1 MPPNAAAVTGCSTAR
16 GSRPPA
22 SPESDV
28 SAKPDRIAAPPPYA
42 ERVLSIPESTIPEST
57 TSPGICR
64 ICSAHCG
71 VLATVTD
78 GRLTKVTGDPDNPMF
93 LGYTC
98 AKGRALP
105 EIHNNPARLLHS
117 QKRQPDGTYAPVE
130 SERAMD
136 EIADRLRDLIEQHG
150 PRSVAM
156 YLGTNGLPYPASP
169 LMANAFLRGIE
180 SPMFFTANTIDQPGK
195 QIALAAH
202 GHWLGGDINFNEADS
217 WMLVGTNPIVS
228 KAIGI
233 PGQNPAQRIKDAI
246 GRGMK
251 LIVIDPR
258 RSQTAARA
266 AIHIQPRP
274 GEDVPILAA
283 MINLIIRENLCDTE
297 FLEQNVVGFD
307 KLAEAVSA
315 FTPEYVAERAD
326 IPAQQ
331 LIDAAHLFATYGTR
345 PGMVNCGTGANFA
358 MHGSLLEYLALCLTT
373 ICGRWQRAGEPV
385 TRPNTLMPAYTA
397 KAQALAPYEG
407 WGYGEQLR
415 VRGLTDTVSGMPTA
429 ALADEI
435 LLEGEGQVKALICI
449 GGNPMAAWPDQRK
462 TQRAM
467 ETLDLLVTLDTE
479 MSLTSRLADYVI
491 APMMQ
496 METPAMTQGSELI
509 KYYAAGT
516 GIPAAYAQYAP
527 RLVAPPEGSDLVE
540 EWKFFLG
547 LAKRMD
553 LTLFFVNFFGGGG
566 GRYMESPPIVLTM
579 DRNTDLTTEELFA
592 EMCATARI
600 PLDEVSSHPHG
611 KIFDV
616 EAMVEDADADCEAR
630 LDIGND
636 HLLSDLAA
644 TLAEDFRSAR
654 NNTEFPYRLI
664 PRRHANFMNSSG
676 TGLAK
681 LHRGKPYNPA
691 YMHPDTIAALGLRNG
706 DAVTIASPHD
716 SIPAVLEA
724 DDTLRADVIAM
735 HHAFGGLTTED
746 AEFRSRGSNVGRLV
760 PTDIEYDTITGL
772 PRQGNIPVS
781 VTACGV

>member
-1 MPPNAAAVTGCSTAR
+1 MTQ
-16 GSRPPA
+16 
-22 SPESDV
+22 
-28 SAKPDRIAAPPPYA
+28 
-42 ERVLSIPESTIPEST
+42 TI
-57 TSPGICR
+57 SPGICR

-78 GRLTKVTGDPDNPMF
+78 GKLTKVTGDPDNPMF
-93 LGYTC
+93 KGYTC

-117 QKRQPDGTYAPVE
+117 QKRRPDGTYAPVD

-136 EIADRLRDLIEQHG
+136 EIADRLRELIDLHG

-169 LMANAFLRGIE
+169 LMANAFIRAIE

-195 QIALAAH
+195 QIALSAH

-217 WMLVGTNPIVS
+217 WLLVGTNPIVS
-228 KAIGI
+228 KSIGI
-233 PGQNPAQRIKDAI
+233 PGQNPAQRMKAAVD
-246 GRGMK
+246 RGMK

-258 RSQTAARA
+258 RSETAARA

-297 FLEQNVVGFD
+297 FLAQNVDGFD
-307 KLAEAVSA
+307 NLSEAVSA

-326 IPAQQ
+326 IPVDQ
-331 LIDAAHLFATYGTR
+331 LVDAARLFATYGTHR
-345 PGMVNCGTGANFA
+345 GMVNCGTGANFA
-358 MHGSLLEYLALCLTT
+358 MHGNLLEYLALCLTT
-373 ICGRWQRAGEPV
+373 ICGRWQRAGQPV
-385 TRPNTLMPAYTA
+385 TRPNTLLPAYIA

-407 WGYGEQLR
+407 WGYGERLR
-415 VRGLTDTVSGMPTA
+415 VRGLTDAVCGMPTA

-467 ETLDLLVTLDTE
+467 ENLELLVTLDTE

-491 APMMQ
+491 APQMQ

-527 RLVAPPEGSDLVE
+527 RLVDPPAGSDLVE
-540 EWKFFLG
+540 EWQFFLG
-547 LAKRMD
+547 LAKRME

-566 GRYMESPPIVLTM
+566 GRYMESAPIVLTM
-579 DRNTDLTTEELFA
+579 DASTDLTTEELFA
-592 EMCATARI
+592 EMCATSRI
-600 PLDEVSSHPHG
+600 PLAEVGSHPHG

-616 EAMVEDADADCEAR
+616 DAVIEERDPDCVAR
-630 LDIGND
+630 LDVGND
-636 HLLSDLAA
+636 YMLSDLAA
-644 TLAEDFRSAR
+644 TLVEDFRSAR
-654 NNTEFPYRLI
+654 SEAAFPYRLI
-664 PRRHANFMNSSG
+664 PRRHRNFMNSSG

-681 LHRGKPYNPA
+681 LNGGKGYNPA
-691 YMHPDTIAALGLRNG
+691 YLHPDSIAALGLQHG
-706 DAVTIASPHD
+706 SSVTITSPHD

-724 DDTLRADVIAM
+724 DDTLRPDVIAM
-735 HHAFGGLTTED
+735 HHAFGGLTGED
-746 AEFRSRGSNVGRLV
+746 AEFRDRGSNVGRLV
-760 PTDIEYDTITGL
+760 PTDIEYDAITGL
-772 PRQGNIPVS
+772 PRQGNIPVT
-781 VTACGV
+781 VTAGVTP

>member
-1 MPPNAAAVTGCSTAR
+1 VTVVPDITG
-16 GSRPPA
+16 PA
-22 SPESDV
+22 
-28 SAKPDRIAAPPPYA
+28 K
-42 ERVLSIPESTIPEST
+42 

-71 VLATVTD
+71 VLATVVD
-78 GRLTKVTGDPDNPMF
+78 GKLTKVSGDPDNPMF
-93 LGYTC
+93 KGYTC

-117 QKRQPDGTYAPVE
+117 QKRRLDGSYGPIE

-136 EIADRLRDLIEQHG
+136 EIAVRVKELIDAHG

-169 LMANAFLRGIE
+169 LMANAFLRAIE

-228 KAIGI
+228 KSIGI
-233 PGQNPAQRIKDAI
+233 PGQNPAQRIKAAVE
-246 GRGMK
+246 RGMK

-258 RSQTAARA
+258 RSETAARA

-274 GEDVPILAA
+274 GEDVPILAGVL
-283 MINLIIRENLCDTE
+283 NLIIRENLCDTE
-297 FLEQNVVGFD
+297 FLADNVSGFEA
-307 KLAEAVSA
+307 LAEAVSG
-315 FTPEYVAERAD
+315 FTPECVAERAD
-326 IPAQQ
+326 IPVQQ
-331 LIDAAHLFATYGTR
+331 LIDAAQLFATFGTR
-345 PGMVNCGTGANFA
+345 GGMVNCGTGANFA
-358 MHGSLLEYLALCLTT
+358 MHGNLLEYLALCLTT
-373 ICGRWQRAGEPV
+373 VCGRWQRGGQPV
-385 TRPNTLMPAYTA
+385 TRPNTLLPAYTA

-407 WGYGEQLR
+407 WGYGERLR
-415 VRGLTDTVSGMPTA
+415 VRGLTDAVCGMPTA

-462 TQRAM
+462 TERAM
-467 ETLDLLVTLDTE
+467 ETLELLVTLDTE

-491 APMMQ
+491 APKMQ

-509 KYYAAGT
+509 KYYASGT

-527 RLVAPPEGSDLVE
+527 RLIDPPPDSDLVE
-540 EWKFFLG
+540 EWQFFLG

-553 LTLFFVNFFGGGG
+553 LTLYFVNFFGGGG

-579 DRNTDLTTEELFA
+579 DSSTDMTTEQLFA
-592 EMCATARI
+592 EMCSTSRI
-600 PLDEVSSHPHG
+600 PLAEVSSHPHG

-616 EAMVEDADADCEAR
+616 DEVVQSADPDCVAR
-630 LDIGND
+630 LDVGNEYMIGE
-636 HLLSDLAA
+636 LA
-644 TLAEDFRSAR
+644 TVLDEDFRSAR
-654 NNTEFPYRLI
+654 SDSAFPFRLI
-664 PRRHANFMNSSG
+664 SRRHSSFMNSSG
-676 TGLAK
+676 TSLPK
-681 LHRGKPYNPA
+681 LNRGKPFNPA
-691 YMHPDTIAALGLRNG
+691 YMHPDSIAALGLQPG
-706 DAVTIASPHD
+706 GSVTITSPHD
-716 SIPAVLEA
+716 SIRAVVES
-724 DDTLRADVIAM
+724 DDSLRADVIAM

-746 AEFRSRGSNVGRLV
+746 DQFRERGSNVGRLV
-760 PTDIEYDTITGL
+760 PTEVEYDPITGL
-772 PRQGNIPVS
+772 PRQSNIPVS
-781 VTACGV
+781 VAAGSTF